1 MKSQD
6 VITAAGYG
14 YTRVWD
20 DRHYLIRLGGVPF
33 FIISLMHILTLTL
46 AADAPLMR
54 QGLLLLP
61 SFFAMG
67 WFLVQYTRG
76 LLLGEY
82 WPYRPVPQ
90 ADGTL
95 DIPAIIARAR
105 GLLSGVL
112 MFVVM
117 SMVKFMLFGGFLAGA
132 EQSYTT
138 GNMQPEPDP
147 KMFLPALILMLA
159 TIYAVRFIWLYIPAS
174 VLVRPGTFLRAL
186 GGFKASFH
194 ILTLM
199 MVCMIP
205 PTIITYVA
213 ASILLGGT
221 PLLQASPP
229 VLTII
234 VLLSQ
239 FVDMLVWAIA
249 TAGMACLMK
258 NHLPHVPNAF
268 DMRPPNRPTDPR

>member
-33 FIISLMHILTLTL
+33 FIIAIMHVLTLTL
-46 AADAPLMR
+46 ASDAPLMR

-61 SFFAMG
+61 AFFAMG
-67 WFLVQYTRG
+67 WFLAQYVRS
-76 LLLGEY
+76 LLLNEY
-82 WPYRPVPQ
+82 WPHRAVPQ
-90 ADGTL
+90 ADGQL
-95 DIPAIIARAR
+95 DVAALMARAR
-105 GLLSGVL
+105 GILSGVL

-117 SMVKFMLFGGFLAGA
+117 SMTKFMLFGGFLATA
-132 EQSYTT
+132 EKSYTT

-147 KMFLPALILMLA
+147 KMMLPALILMA
-159 TIYAVRFIWLYIPAS
+159 VTIYAVRFIWLYIPVA
-174 VLVRPGTFLRAL
+174 VLSRPGAFLKKI
-186 GGFKASFH
+186 GGFLGSIH

-199 MVCMIP
+199 MICMIP

-221 PLLQASPP
+221 PLLQAAPP
-229 VLTII
+229 VMTII

-239 FVDMLVWAIA
+239 FIDMIVWAIA
-249 TAGMACLMK
+249 TAGMVYLMQD
-258 NHLPHVPNAF
+258 HLPHAPNAL
-268 DMRPPNRPTDPR
+268 DAHPADKK

>member
-33 FIISLMHILTLTL
+33 FIVSIIQILAITL

-61 SFFAMG
+61 SFFATG
-67 WFLVQYTRG
+67 WFLVQYTRT

-82 WPYRPVPQ
+82 WPYRPAPQ
-90 ADGTL
+90 ADGDVDVQSL
-95 DIPAIIARAR
+95 VARAR
-105 GLLSGVL
+105 GILSGIL
-112 MFVVM
+112 TFVVM

-132 EQSYTT
+132 EKSYTT
-138 GNMQPEPDP
+138 GNMHPEPDP
-147 KMFLPALILMLA
+147 KMFLPALILMIA
-159 TIYAVRFIWLYIPAS
+159 TIYAVRFIWLYIPTS
-174 VLVRPGTFLRAL
+174 VLVRPGDFLRKI

-205 PTIITYVA
+205 PTIITYVV
-213 ASILLGGT
+213 ASILLGGV
-221 PLLQASPP
+221 PLLQAASP

-239 FVDMLVWAIA
+239 FVDMMVWAIA
-249 TAGMACLMK
+249 TAAMACLMRD
-258 NHLPHVPNAF
+258 HLPHVPNAF
-268 DMRPPNRPTDPR
+268 DMRPADKA